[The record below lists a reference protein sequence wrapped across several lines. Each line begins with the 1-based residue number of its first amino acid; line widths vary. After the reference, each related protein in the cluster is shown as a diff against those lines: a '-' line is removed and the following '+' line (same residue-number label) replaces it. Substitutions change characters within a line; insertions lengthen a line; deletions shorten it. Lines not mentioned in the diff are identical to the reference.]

1 MKKIILSKIDYQR
14 LKDFIQK
21 KGPVYIRHE
30 LESLDEVL
38 KTAELVN
45 PGIMPSYVV
54 TMNSRIRIKD
64 LELDDEYICTL
75 NYPGQTYLSEE
86 NCSILTPMG
95 TALLGSR
102 VGDIIRCDMTHN
114 SITMRV
120 EEILYQPEA
129 ACDYHL

>member
-1 MKKIILSKIDYQR
+1 MKKTILSRIDYQR
-14 LKDFIQK
+14 LKNFMQK
-21 KGPVYIRHE
+21 KGRVYIKHD
-30 LESLDEVL
+30 LENLDAVL
-38 KTAELVN
+38 KTAELLN
-45 PGIMPSYVV
+45 PEVIPSDVV

-64 LELDDEYICTL
+64 MELDEEYICTL
-75 NYPGQTYLSEE
+75 NYPGQTYISEE

-102 VGDIIRCDMTHN
+102 VGDLIRCDMTHN

>member
-1 MKKIILSKIDYQR
+1 MKKTILSRIDYQR
-14 LKDFIQK
+14 LKNFMQK
-21 KGPVYIRHE
+21 KGQVYIKHD
-30 LESLDEVL
+30 LENLDVVL
-38 KTAELVN
+38 KTAELIN
-45 PGIMPSYVV
+45 PEIIPSDVV
-54 TMNSRIRIKD
+54 TMNSKIRIKD
-64 LELDDEYICTL
+64 IELDEDYICTL

-102 VGDIIRCDMTHN
+102 VGELIRCDMTHN

>member
-1 MKKIILSKIDYQR
+1 MKKTILSRIDYQR
-14 LKDFIQK
+14 LKNFMQK
-21 KGPVYIRHE
+21 KGQVYIKHD
-30 LESLDEVL
+30 LENLDAVL
-38 KTAELVN
+38 KTAELIN
-45 PGIMPSYVV
+45 PEVIPPDVV
-54 TMNSRIRIKD
+54 TMNSKIRIKD
-64 LELDDEYICTL
+64 IELDEDYICTL

-102 VGDIIRCDMTHN
+102 VGELIRCDMTHN

>member
-1 MKKIILSKIDYQR
+1 MKKTILSRIDYQR
-14 LKDFIQK
+14 LKNFMQK
-21 KGPVYIRHE
+21 KGLVYVRHD
-30 LESLDEVL
+30 LENLDSVL

-45 PGIMPSYVV
+45 PEIIPSDVV
-54 TMNSRIRIKD
+54 TMNSRVRIKD
-64 LELDDEYICTL
+64 MELDEEYICTL
-75 NYPGQTYLSEE
+75 NYPGQTYFSEE

-102 VGDIIRCDMTHN
+102 VGDLIRCDMTHN

-120 EEILYQPEA
+120 EEILYQPET